1 MTGDVRCQSGTT
13 KEKRPSRVLY
23 ELAVHIYT
31 KWKKLLVLLKAKQP
45 DIDSA
50 SDSGADSV
58 GSMSSN
64 MITVVSYMSQWA
76 DLLNLEINVNLEKH
90 I

>member
-23 ELAVHIYT
+23 ELAVHMYT

-45 DIDSA
+45 DI
-50 SDSGADSV
+50 DSGADSV